1 MTENIDSKLY
11 YLNKLK
17 APAVS
22 PKPPLRRATYATGLL
37 LIGLG
42 FVLGHFFF
50 PKEVTRTVYI
60 DKRVEVPIERI
71 VERRV
76 EVPVEVIKHIERTG
90 ENKPAASEVPIERI
104 VERRVEVPVEVIKY
118 VERTSENKPAALAT
132 QEKNAY
138 ESANHKGNL
147 TRIAAD
153 SISVG
158 RTPAQRFTA
167 EKANVRKG
175 MSKAEVE
182 DTLGAPSE
190 VVEANGNL
198 YWYYSDKERRTGG
211 VIVLRSEG
219 LFNPYKVIEVTW

>member
-1 MTENIDSKLY
+1 MTEIIANRSN

-17 APAVS
+17 GPAAS
-22 PKPPLRRATYATGLL
+22 PKPPLRRVTYVIGLL

-60 DKRVEVPIERI
+60 DKRVEVP
-71 VERRV
+71 V
-76 EVPVEVIKHIERTG
+76 
-90 ENKPAASEVPIERI
+90 ERI

-118 VERTSENKPAALAT
+118 VERTGENKPGALAT

-138 ESANHKGNL
+138 ESANPKGNL
-147 TRIAAD
+147 TRIADD

-158 RTPAQRFTA
+158 RTPAQRFMA
-167 EKANVRKG
+167 QKANVRKG

-198 YWYYSDKERRTGG
+198 YWYYSDKARRDGG
-211 VIVLRSEG
+211 LIVLRSEG

>member
-1 MTENIDSKLY
+1 MTEIIAIRSN

-17 APAVS
+17 GPAAS
-22 PKPPLRRATYATGLL
+22 PKPPLRRVTYVIGLL

-60 DKRVEVPIERI
+60 DKRVEVP
-71 VERRV
+71 V
-76 EVPVEVIKHIERTG
+76 
-90 ENKPAASEVPIERI
+90 ERI

-118 VERTSENKPAALAT
+118 VERTGENKPGALAT

-138 ESANHKGNL
+138 ESANPKGNL
-147 TRIAAD
+147 TRIADD

-158 RTPAQRFTA
+158 RTPAQRFMA
-167 EKANVRKG
+167 QKANVRKG

-198 YWYYSDKERRTGG
+198 YWYYSDKARRDGG
-211 VIVLRSEG
+211 LIVLRSEG

>member
-1 MTENIDSKLY
+1 MTENIGSKRIY
-11 YLNKLK
+11 INKLK
-17 APAVS
+17 APAAS
-22 PKPPLRRATYATGLL
+22 PKPPLRRVTYAIGLL

-42 FVLGHFFF
+42 FILGHFFF
-50 PKEVTRTVYI
+50 PNEVTRTVYI

-76 EVPVEVIKHIERTG
+76 EVP
-90 ENKPAASEVPIERI
+90 IERI
-104 VERRVEVPVEVIKY
+104 VERRVEVPTEVIKY
-118 VERTSENKPAALAT
+118 VERTSENKTGALAT

-138 ESANHKGNL
+138 ESATPKGKS
-147 TRIAAD
+147 TRIAD
-153 SISVG
+153 ESISDG

-167 EKANVRKG
+167 QKANVRKG

-190 VVEANGNL
+190 VVKANGNL

-211 VIVLRSEG
+211 VIVMRSEG

>member
-1 MTENIDSKLY
+1 MTEIIANRSN

-17 APAVS
+17 GPAAS
-22 PKPPLRRATYATGLL
+22 PKPPLRRVTYVIGLL

-50 PKEVTRTVYI
+50 PKEVTRTVFI
-60 DKRVEVPIERI
+60 DKRVEVP
-71 VERRV
+71 V
-76 EVPVEVIKHIERTG
+76 
-90 ENKPAASEVPIERI
+90 ERI

-118 VERTSENKPAALAT
+118 VERTGENKPGALEVPVERIVERRIEVPVEVIKYVERTGENKPGALAT

-138 ESANHKGNL
+138 ESANPKGNL
-147 TRIAAD
+147 TRIADD

-158 RTPAQRFTA
+158 RTHAQRFMA
-167 EKANVRKG
+167 QKANVRKG

-198 YWYYSDKERRTGG
+198 YWYYSDKARRTGG

-219 LFNPYKVIEVTW
+219 LFYPYKVIEVTW

>member
-1 MTENIDSKLY
+1 MTEIIANRSN

-17 APAVS
+17 GPAAS
-22 PKPPLRRATYATGLL
+22 PKPPLRRVTYVIGLL

-50 PKEVTRTVYI
+50 PKEVTRTVFI
-60 DKRVEVPIERI
+60 DKRVEVP
-71 VERRV
+71 V
-76 EVPVEVIKHIERTG
+76 
-90 ENKPAASEVPIERI
+90 ERI

-118 VERTSENKPAALAT
+118 VERTGENKPGALAT

-138 ESANHKGNL
+138 ESANPKGNL
-147 TRIAAD
+147 TRIADD

-158 RTPAQRFTA
+158 RTHAQRFMA
-167 EKANVRKG
+167 QKANVRKG

-198 YWYYSDKERRTGG
+198 YWYYSDKARRTGG

-219 LFNPYKVIEVTW
+219 LFYPYKVIEVTW

>member
-90 ENKPAASEVPIERI
+90 
-104 VERRVEVPVEVIKY
+104 
-118 VERTSENKPAALAT
+118 ENKPAALAT

>member
-60 DKRVEVPIERI
+60 DKRV
-71 VERRV
+71 
-76 EVPVEVIKHIERTG
+76 
-90 ENKPAASEVPIERI
+90 EVPIERI